1 MEYLL
6 IMQNEAGGR
15 KKAQSGFAIVTGAWM
30 RGGGTDLF
38 FALPE
43 KRRREV
49 CLDLSQRI
57 GIYQHTMIVCLLPL
71 GTRFN

>member
-1 MEYLL
+1 
-6 IMQNEAGGR
+6 MQNEAGGR
-15 KKAQSGFAIVTGAWM
+15 KKAQSGFVIVTEAWM
-30 RGGGTDLF
+30 GGCTDLF

-57 GIYQHTMIVCLLPL
+57 GIYQHTKIVCLLPL
-71 GTRFN
+71 GTKFN